1 MPALARESTPVGT
14 TRLAAQQL
22 AKTDSSS
29 PSALLEGL
37 YDKLLVPQGEEAS
50 VDNLANALLLLAK
63 QKELAKNT
71 NLLII
76 LRSIAAL
83 LKVASNPFEKI
94 QSTLDSAVERLVA
107 PTILRIE
114 ESVTKM
120 SDGLGEFRAEYS
132 KSSSELV
139 EKMGEARGPTQT
151 PPDISSPATVGQGE
165 VGDGPSSNG
174 GGSYAAAVTST
185 LSQRIERPAPVVTMR
200 IEKQERQILLDSEA
214 TEGMEALG
222 QLPES
227 ALVLKAQIAIEQL
240 SEAMKGTM
248 PEGARFRSANILQNG
263 GVVYEMNSREAAEWI
278 KRPDICAAFADNF
291 GSLVRYRERSFP
303 VVVECVPV
311 SFDTASKHSIG
322 KLEHDNNLPANSIV
336 SCRYIVPPAKRRE
349 NQRHAFVVVQFRDKE
364 AANTCIK
371 SPIVV
376 EGKQCDARKLAK
388 KPVRCTKCQKFG
400 HPTKQC
406 KSPTFICG
414 TCPGQHDPRT
424 AATGGTFTVER
435 ALVPDNLY
443 KYFVTSEE
451 WTWEKVTDAKQSIT
465 TPPPFQPTAASY
477 SHPPPPRVPRPAPFG
492 RAPRSSAPPA
502 TNANSIPLSNYR
514 SSLQPVAMTPSSS
527 SQITWGAQPTSTLS
541 WGTSRRRRCLRL
553 QLHQQSPTPCVI
565 PPPPPPGSSST
576 RERCESSSRWI
587 GDPAKGHPRRLG
599 AKGPSRPSTRPGS
612 QSIISTYFTAPR
624 LANRESL
631 RIWQQNVNGSHTAQD
646 EILRLADP
654 MNWDI
659 ILLQEPYFTHLNLAP
674 VSSRWHT
681 IYPTNHRDSDFRSL
695 SLTLIS
701 KRLSTNE
708 WRVIPFD
715 SRDVTCTELT
725 TSNGQIRIFNIYND
739 LKSDETLELVHEH
752 LLALPH
758 HTSILLAGDFNR
770 HHPMWD
776 ETRNEHLF
784 TEEALEAAQN
794 LIELLNRFD
803 LNMLL
808 PAEIP
813 TLELSSNKNLSR
825 PDNVFA
831 SSRLTNAVI
840 RCLVVEA
847 PRISCTDHFTIQLE
861 LTLTCKQ
868 APKIERHNFK
878 KADWEKIRADLAVL
892 LPHTRQAPVSDITK
906 FDTRLDKI
914 MVAMNTVIKAH
925 VPLTKESH
933 TPNRDATKLPH
944 PTLHSLYAKADK
956 EFREAMR
963 NAKRDCWRTFI
974 DEAEG
979 DDVWVAHKYLTST
992 PTDGGAARIPTL
1004 KTKSAAGE
1012 QIDHTTNEQKSAA
1025 LHESFFPGSEPQH

>member
-174 GGSYAAAVTST
+174 GGRSYAAAVTST

-414 TCPGQHDPRT
+414 TCPGQHDTKDCRDRRNVYCRT
-424 AATGGTFTVER
+424 CAVTGHPTWDTKCPGYYAECASYATR
-435 ALVPDNLY
+435 VPDNLY

-565 PPPPPPGSSST
+565 PPPPP
-576 RERCESSSRWI
+576 R
-587 GDPAKGHPRRLG
+587 
-599 AKGPSRPSTRPGS
+599 
-612 QSIISTYFTAPR
+612 
-624 LANRESL
+624 
-631 RIWQQNVNGSHTAQD
+631 
-646 EILRLADP
+646 
-654 MNWDI
+654 
-659 ILLQEPYFTHLNLAP
+659 
-674 VSSRWHT
+674 
-681 IYPTNHRDSDFRSL
+681 
-695 SLTLIS
+695 
-701 KRLSTNE
+701 
-708 WRVIPFD
+708 RVILD
-715 SRDVTCTELT
+715 QR
-725 TSNGQIRIFNIYND
+725 
-739 LKSDETLELVHEH
+739 TLRV
-752 LLALPH
+752 
-758 HTSILLAGDFNR
+758 
-770 HHPMWD
+770 
-776 ETRNEHLF
+776 
-784 TEEALEAAQN
+784 
-794 LIELLNRFD
+794 
-803 LNMLL
+803 
-808 PAEIP
+808 
-813 TLELSSNKNLSR
+813 
-825 PDNVFA
+825 
-831 SSRLTNAVI
+831 
-840 RCLVVEA
+840 
-847 PRISCTDHFTIQLE
+847 QL
-861 LTLTCKQ
+861 Q
-868 APKIERHNFK
+868 VDR
-878 KADWEKIRADLAVL
+878 
-892 LPHTRQAPVSDITK
+892 
-906 FDTRLDKI
+906 
-914 MVAMNTVIKAH
+914 
-925 VPLTKESH
+925 
-933 TPNRDATKLPH
+933 
-944 PTLHSLYAKADK
+944 
-956 EFREAMR
+956 
-963 NAKRDCWRTFI
+963 
-974 DEAEG
+974 
-979 DDVWVAHKYLTST
+979 
-992 PTDGGAARIPTL
+992 
-1004 KTKSAAGE
+1004 
-1012 QIDHTTNEQKSAA
+1012 
-1025 LHESFFPGSEPQH
+1025 